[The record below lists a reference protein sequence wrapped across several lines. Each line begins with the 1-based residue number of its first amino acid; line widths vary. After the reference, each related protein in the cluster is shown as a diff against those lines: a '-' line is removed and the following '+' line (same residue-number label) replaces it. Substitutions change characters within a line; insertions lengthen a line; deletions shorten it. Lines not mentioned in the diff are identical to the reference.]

1 MDRGTDKRSNNH
13 ECEINHISGYG
24 YIMDGEPVQ
33 THDGYVVHLK
43 RSTSASMFG
52 GIREFYY
59 KIRTLNFQNSYLCEV
74 FGKYCLIPWSQVF
87 SFYRFCVVFNR
98 DLRETVPSENMVQSV
113 HFIVYTVLHGINYIT
128 FRDQKNF

>member
-1 MDRGTDKRSNNH
+1 MDRDTDKRSNSH

-52 GIREFYY
+52 GIRVFYH
-59 KIRTLNFQNSYLCEV
+59 KIRTLNFQHSYQCEV
-74 FGKYCLIPWSQVF
+74 FGKYCLTPWSQFF
-87 SFYRFCVVFNR
+87 SFYRFERNCALRKYGTECTLYCVHSS
-98 DLRETVPSENMVQSV
+98 LW
-113 HFIVYTVLHGINYIT
+113 Y
-128 FRDQKNF
+128 